1 MRLTFETVPC
11 DLCGSD
17 RQEKVISGHDQL
29 TGLPGTFQFV
39 RCLDCGLIRQNPR
52 LVPSALG
59 LYYPE
64 SYPSF
69 ALSIGS
75 RANTIRR
82 IAYRYGQLKR
92 VRIVREFRRTGR
104 LLDVGCGAGDFLFE
118 MSKISG
124 WQALGVEPNRY
135 ACDYARRV
143 LGVRVICGTL
153 AVAALA
159 SDAFDVVTMWN
170 TLEHVYDPT
179 QNFRQAYRVLR
190 PGGFLIL
197 SVPVMRSLLRQWF
210 GLHWAEW
217 DLPRHMYIFSQQVI
231 EGFLQKTGFNLQAVR
246 SLSSEYRV
254 FRMSLESWAGE
265 HISSERVCRAI
276 GALLRF
282 LPVQLLGAFALR
294 AAVPAQRNSVLVFV
308 CQKRW

>member
-1 MRLTFETVPC
+1 MHLTFETVSC

-52 LVPSALG
+52 LVPSALD

-69 ALSIGS
+69 ALSVGS
-75 RANTIRR
+75 RANAVRR

-92 VRIVREFRRTGR
+92 VRIVRGFRRTGR

-124 WQALGVEPNRY
+124 WRTLGVEPSCY
-135 ACDYARRV
+135 ACDYAQRV
-143 LGVRVICGTL
+143 LGVNVICGTL
-153 AVAALA
+153 GVAALA
-159 SDAFDVVTMWN
+159 SSAFDVVTMWN

-190 PGGFLIL
+190 PGGLLIF
-197 SVPVMRSLLRQWF
+197 SVPVMCSLLRQWF
-210 GLHWAEW
+210 GLHWVEW
-217 DLPRHMYIFSQQVI
+217 DLPRHMYIFSQQTI
-231 EGFLQKTGFNLQAVR
+231 EGFLQKTGFNLKAVR
-246 SLSSEYRV
+246 SLFSEYRV
-254 FRMSLESWAGE
+254 FRMSFESWVSE
-265 HISSERVCRAI
+265 RISSDKVRRAI
-276 GALLRF
+276 GMLLHS
-282 LPVQLLGAFALR
+282 LPVQLMGGLALR
-294 AAVPAQRNSVLVFV
+294 IAVPAPRNSVLVFV
-308 CQKRW
+308 CQKG